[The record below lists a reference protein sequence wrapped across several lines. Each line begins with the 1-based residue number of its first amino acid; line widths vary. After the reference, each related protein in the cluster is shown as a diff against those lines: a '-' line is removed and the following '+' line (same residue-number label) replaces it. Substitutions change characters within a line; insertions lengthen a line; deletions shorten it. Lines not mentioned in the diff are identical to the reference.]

1 MFTVAETCPRL
12 CRSSSDSNMVAERE
26 LSQFVRRL
34 MRLVYP
40 ESSIPAEYEVDSL
53 LKPVD
58 RDFSTIDESL
68 YQLHL
73 GQYFRYDVRTQ
84 LPFFY
89 RSVQKLLGVIC
100 TELVRTWQCG
110 AIDRFS
116 LTPFDPL
123 LVHGGSDDRC
133 IDALVGTCATL
144 SRYNLM
150 SDTIA
155 ANILRQYREV
165 AQFFKTKWTLIE
177 GMPAVDDVITM

>member
-1 MFTVAETCPRL
+1 
-12 CRSSSDSNMVAERE
+12 
-26 LSQFVRRL
+26 

-40 ESSIPAEYEVDSL
+40 ESTIPAEYEVDSL

-58 RDFSTIDESL
+58 CDFSTIDDSL
-68 YQLHL
+68 YQLHF

-89 RSVQKLLGVIC
+89 RSAQKLLIVIC
-100 TELVRTWQCG
+100 TELVGTWQCG
-110 AIDRFS
+110 AIDHFS

-144 SRYNLM
+144 SCYNLLR
-150 SDTIA
+150 DTIA
-155 ANILRQYREV
+155 ASTLRQFREV
-165 AQFFKTKWTLIE
+165 TQFSKTK
-177 GMPAVDDVITM
+177 

>member
-34 MRLVYP
+34 MLLVYP
-40 ESSIPAEYEVDSL
+40 ESAIPAEYEVDSL

-68 YQLHL
+68 YQLHF

-89 RSVQKLLGVIC
+89 RSVQKLL
-100 TELVRTWQCG
+100 
-110 AIDRFS
+110 
-116 LTPFDPL
+116 
-123 LVHGGSDDRC
+123 
-133 IDALVGTCATL
+133 
-144 SRYNLM
+144 
-150 SDTIA
+150 
-155 ANILRQYREV
+155 
-165 AQFFKTKWTLIE
+165 
-177 GMPAVDDVITM
+177 